1 MIEGLREI
9 PRLRVVV
16 AYRAVE
22 QMTKEIRSKN
32 VMQKRKGV
40 YFKCMMIMDLE
51 CSNARRDKSIACFY
65 IFI

>member
-9 PRLRVVV
+9 LRLRVVV

-32 VMQKRKGV
+32 VMQKRKG
-40 YFKCMMIMDLE
+40 FIL
-51 CSNARRDKSIACFY
+51 NA
-65 IFI
+65 